1 MTDLISPIFTNE
13 AAATAHMEADR
24 WPNGVICPL
33 CGADNVTK
41 MRGKTQA
48 GMFQCN
54 GCRDKFTVRTGTI
67 FERSHIPLHK
77 WLLAT
82 HLMAASKK
90 GVSAHQLMRTLGLG
104 SYRTAWFMAH
114 RIRLAMEPAANAG
127 PLGGEGVIVESDES
141 EISYSRKTKKTVART
156 RPNLKKFATLVER
169 DGRVRSKV
177 LTGAEGSVG
186 RQVVKMLKDNM
197 DPQSTLHTD
206 SAHHYRRAYA
216 SKNHEEVN
224 HEREYVRNGK
234 DGDRVHVNTAEGYFS
249 IFKRGLVGTYQHMSE
264 QHLHRYLAEFD
275 FRMSNRA
282 RLGIDDAER
291 ANRILKG
298 AEGKRLTYHQ
308 PN

>member
-1 MTDLISPIFTNE
+1 MTDLTNPIFTNE
-13 AAATAHMEADR
+13 KAAIAHLEADR
-24 WPNGVICPL
+24 WPNGASCPF
-33 CGADNVTK
+33 CFARNVTK

-54 GCRDKFTVRTGTI
+54 ECRDKFTVRTNTV

-90 GVSAHQLMRTLGLG
+90 GISAHQLMRTLGLG

-114 RIRLAMEPAANAG
+114 RIRLAMAPTPAVD
-127 PLGGEGVIVESDES
+127 PIGGEGVIVESDET
-141 EISYSRKTKKTVART
+141 EISYSRKTKKTAARK
-156 RPNLKKFATLVER
+156 RENFKKFAMLVER
-169 DGRVRSKV
+169 DSRVRSNV
-177 LTGAEGSVG
+177 LTGTEGTVG
-186 RQVVKMLKDNM
+186 AQVVKMLKDNM
-197 DPQSTLHTD
+197 DSQSTLHTD
-206 SAHHYRRAYA
+206 GASHYTRAYA
-216 SKNHEEVN
+216 SAKHESVN
-224 HEREYVRNGK
+224 HEFEYARWGK
-234 DGDRVHVNTAEGYFS
+234 DGDRVHCNTAEGYFS

-282 RLGIDDAER
+282 RLGIDDAMR

-298 AEGKRLTYHQ
+298 TEGKRLTYHQ
-308 PN
+308 PY